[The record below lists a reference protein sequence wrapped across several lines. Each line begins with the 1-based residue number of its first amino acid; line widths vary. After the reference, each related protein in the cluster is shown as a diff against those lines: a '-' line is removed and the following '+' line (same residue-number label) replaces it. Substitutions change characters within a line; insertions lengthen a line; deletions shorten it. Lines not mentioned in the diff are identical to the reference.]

1 MNFYITKNQFNTIIL
16 ESENERLSNNM
27 KELYSSLVNSVNKVN
42 RKYKINLKML
52 LTWGP
57 AVGGITA
64 PLDNFLRNGNFSLDD
79 NQIALLV
86 CSAFFMAFFEN
97 RKQSIRL
104 KQIVEKE
111 GLSDT
116 LDILKEKAIRL
127 RKSFSRFLKSSG
139 VLINNFSEAVA
150 YCFLIPIITDIQQL
164 ISGTEDVDK
173 VVVLILKRLIS
184 SGLMMLTAETIF
196 ECIKKISKKLS

>member
-150 YCFLIPIITDIQQL
+150 YSFLIPIITDIQQL

-173 VVVLILKRLIS
+173 VVVLIVKRLIS

>member
-1 MNFYITKNQFNTIIL
+1 MNFYITKNQFNKIIL
-16 ESENERLSNNM
+16 ESENEKLSNNM

-64 PLDNFLRNGNFSLDD
+64 PLDNFLRNRNFSLDD

-150 YCFLIPIITDIQQL
+150 YSFLIPIITDIQQL

-173 VVVLILKRLIS
+173 VVVLIVKRLIS